1 MDESSQ
7 ASKAPMWS
15 MPTWMKGSV
24 TNPLDIFA
32 APQTLNQPILPGWVF
47 GTTVNV
53 TEANSNA
60 PDTEHNVVAQYSY
73 GRQLG
78 RIIDALTV
86 IIGELPKAQRPAK
99 AQHALS
105 ELLDLS
111 QDIEE
116 IKLQSSA
123 KRLDRLVTDLSA
135 LKNEKPDEYRDLA
148 AKIRSALQDA
158 S

>member
-7 ASKAPMWS
+7 ASQAPMWP
-15 MPTWMKGSV
+15 MPAWMKGSV
-24 TNPLDIFA
+24 ANPLDIFA

-60 PDTEHNVVAQYSY
+60 PDTEHNIVARYSY
-73 GRQLG
+73 GCELG

-86 IIGELPKAQRPAK
+86 IIGELPKVERAAK
-99 AQHALS
+99 AQHALG
-105 ELLDLS
+105 ELLKLS
-111 QDIEE
+111 RDIEE

-123 KRLDRLVTDLSA
+123 RRLDRFVTDLKA
-135 LKNEKPDEYRDLA
+135 LKNEKPDAYRDLA
-148 AKIRSALQDA
+148 AKVRAVLRDA

>member
-7 ASKAPMWS
+7 ASRTPMWP
-15 MPTWMKGSV
+15 MPEWMKGSV
-24 TNPLDIFA
+24 SNPLDIFA
-32 APQTLNQPILPGWVF
+32 APQTLTQSILPGWVF
-47 GTTVNV
+47 GNMVNV

-60 PDTEHNVVAQYSY
+60 PDTEHNVVARHSY
-73 GRQLG
+73 GNQLG
-78 RIIDALTV
+78 RIIEALTV
-86 IIGELPKAQRPAK
+86 IIGELPKVERAAK

-111 QDIEE
+111 RNIEE

-123 KRLDRLVTDLSA
+123 RRLDRLATDLKT
-135 LKNEKPDEYRDLA
+135 LKDKKPEEYRDLA
-148 AKIRSALQDA
+148 AKVRSVLDA